1 MCFNVNISIKFDKLT
16 KRIEE
21 LANEVKDKSK
31 EEQIKAFEE
40 LMDNY
45 IEKNTVIDF
54 EYEKRTTNKD
64 LE

>member
-31 EEQIKAFEE
+31 EEQIKAFDD
-40 LMDNY
+40 LMKNC
-45 IEKNTVIDF
+45 IEKSIDYDYNR
-54 EYEKRTTNKD
+54 YE
-64 LE
+64 